1 MTNEEKI
8 LELLN
13 KLGEE
18 QKKQGMLLEEVDK
31 RSQRTAAL
39 LEEVDKRSER
49 TAALLEEVDGRS
61 KRTAALLEEVDGRSK
76 RTAALLEEV
85 DGRSKRTAVLL
96 ETEYRDKLQLLFDGH
111 KLLSDKLDTLAPR
124 DRVEVLEDEII
135 TLKTVVKSMSKR
147 LSALEKAQ

>member
-8 LELLN
+8 LELLS

-18 QKKQGMLLEEVDK
+18 QKRQGMLLEE
-31 RSQRTAAL
+31 A
-39 LEEVDKRSER
+39 DKRSE
-49 TAALLEEVDGRS
+49 
-61 KRTAALLEEVDGRSK
+61 
-76 RTAALLEEV
+76 
-85 DGRSKRTAVLL
+85 RTAVLL

-111 KLLSDKLDTLAPR
+111 ELLREKLDELAPR

-135 TLKTVVKSMSKR
+135 TLKAAVKSMSKR